1 MDVTALHPRFGVEI
15 GAIDLREV
23 TAEHAYPDIR
33 RAFETHS
40 LLLFRDQQ
48 LDDEAHLALGALF
61 GPVEDR
67 SMGKNGPKP
76 RMDNVTNRLGDGRLS
91 QDGDFHTL
99 NLIANQLW
107 HTDSTFLPMPALVN
121 ILAARVLSST
131 GGETEFV
138 STRAA
143 WQDMPENLKAK
154 ARHAVLRHRA
164 AHSRAKISAD
174 LAKQERFTKW
184 PDRAWRAPNQPQAC
198 AISQT
203 AIDDLAAKME
213 MDSYDFFLKNLDLTK
228 LPDLYRAEMEVA
240 AKHYD
245 MAIAACNRG
254 LARSPGA
261 NGKTWLLQMKAD
273 SLMHTGKKTEARQ
286 TLEEALQAAKE
297 IPDGMRDMKVQGITN
312 TLKGLEGATK

>member
-107 HTDSTFLPMPALVN
+107 HTDSTFLPVPALVN

-138 STRAA
+138 SSRAA

-164 AHSRAKISAD
+164 AHSRARISAD
-174 LAKQERFTKW
+174 LARQEKFTKW
-184 PDRAWRAPNQPQAC
+184 PDQAWRAVWPNPVNGEDALYIASHAFAVVGLPESEGQALIDELIDFATRPGTIYTHAWQPGDVLIWDERAVLHRGRPWPYEEERTLASIC
-198 AISQT
+198 VSARD
-203 AIDDLAAKME
+203 IDG
-213 MDSYDFFLKNLDLTK
+213 LDRVR
-228 LPDLYRAEMEVA
+228 P
-240 AKHYD
+240 
-245 MAIAACNRG
+245 
-254 LARSPGA
+254 
-261 NGKTWLLQMKAD
+261 
-273 SLMHTGKKTEARQ
+273 
-286 TLEEALQAAKE
+286 
-297 IPDGMRDMKVQGITN
+297 
-312 TLKGLEGATK
+312 